1 MICTM
6 DLETFLGS
14 VQLPTGMK
22 FHDYGCGITVM
33 PVPSPD
39 KQSWTSLRQIAI
51 ESQAGS
57 LSPVILDDFS
67 YNGRGSI
74 CISVS
79 DISEGINKAIEVL
92 ESAK

>member
-1 MICTM
+1 MKCTM

-22 FHDYGCGITVM
+22 FHDYGFGITVM

-39 KQSWTSLRQIAI
+39 NKSWTILQQIAI

-57 LSPVILDDFS
+57 LSPVILDYFS
-67 YNGRGSI
+67 YNGRGAI
-74 CISVS
+74 CVSVS
-79 DISEGINKAIEVL
+79 EISEGINKAIEVL